1 MSVSRFSESLAYE
14 PDLNKRRQEILDT
27 IRFYEDKDD
36 KIAALR
42 AVDHVEAKHAI
53 GFNACKVA
61 VLEVMGRGMR

>member
-14 PDLNKRRQEILDT
+14 PDLNKRRQEILDA
-27 IRFYEDKDD
+27 IRAYEEKDD
-36 KIAALR
+36 RIFRLR

-61 VLEVMGRGMR
+61 VMEIGRGME